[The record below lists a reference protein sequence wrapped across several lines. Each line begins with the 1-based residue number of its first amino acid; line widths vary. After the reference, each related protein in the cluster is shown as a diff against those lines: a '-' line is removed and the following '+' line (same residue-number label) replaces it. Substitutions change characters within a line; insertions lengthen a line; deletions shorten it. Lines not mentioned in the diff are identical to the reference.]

1 MKIFSDELKN
11 TMNAKGEEL
20 KNNKGCLKTIKN
32 VFVIGF
38 TIVCIITL
46 IGTLANKSNADRLK
60 DSYLNNYPSMTVG
73 EALDNVFTNSK
84 WSDYEENGAQFV
96 SYEANYNEH
105 YVRVVFIVYDND
117 NFNTVGLYID
127 GSDYSYD
134 IIDFMNIIYYNPQ
147 LLKDNSDIQNLY

>member
-46 IGTLANKSNADRLK
+46 IGMLANKSNAERLK

-73 EALDNVFTNSK
+73 EALDNVFTNSE

-96 SYEANYNEH
+96 DYKANYNEH

-134 IIDFMNIIYYNPQ
+134 IIDFMNTIYYNPQ
-147 LLKDNSDIQNLY
+147 LLKDNSGIQNLY

>member
-38 TIVCIITL
+38 AILCIGTL
-46 IGTLANKSNADRLK
+46 IGMLTNTSNADRLK

>member
-32 VFVIGF
+32 IFVIGF

-46 IGTLANKSNADRLK
+46 IGMLANKSNAERLK

-134 IIDFMNIIYYNPQ
+134 IIDFMNTIYYNPQ
-147 LLKDNSDIQNLY
+147 LLKDNSNIQNLY

>member
-11 TMNAKGEEL
+11 TMSTKGEEL

-38 TIVCIITL
+38 AILCIVTL
-46 IGTLANKSNADRLK
+46 IGMLTPTSNADRLK
-60 DSYLNNYPSMTVG
+60 DSYLNSYPSMTVG
-73 EALDNVFTNSK
+73 EALDNVFTNSE
-84 WSDYEENGAQFV
+84 WNDYEENGAQFV
-96 SYEANYNEH
+96 EYKANYNEH

-134 IIDFMNIIYYNPQ
+134 IIDFMNTIYYNPQ
-147 LLKDNSDIQNLY
+147 LLKDNNGIQNLY

>member
-46 IGTLANKSNADRLK
+46 IGMLANKSNAERLK

-127 GSDYSYD
+127 GTDYSYD
-134 IIDFMNIIYYNPQ
+134 IIDFMNTIYYNPQ
-147 LLKDNSDIQNLY
+147 LLKDNSNIQNLY

>member
-46 IGTLANKSNADRLK
+46 IGMLANKSNAERLK

-134 IIDFMNIIYYNPQ
+134 IIDFMNTIYYNPQ
-147 LLKDNSDIQNLY
+147 LLKDNSNIQNLY

>member
-38 TIVCIITL
+38 TILCIITL
-46 IGTLANKSNADRLK
+46 IGMLANKSNAERLK

>member
-11 TMNAKGEEL
+11 TMNTKGEEL

-38 TIVCIITL
+38 AILCIGTL
-46 IGTLANKSNADRLK
+46 IGMLTAKSNAERLK

-73 EALDNVFTNSK
+73 EALDNVFTNSE
-84 WSDYEENGAQFV
+84 WNDYEENGAQFV
-96 SYEANYNEH
+96 EYKANYNEH

-134 IIDFMNIIYYNPQ
+134 IIDFMNTIYYNPQ
-147 LLKDNSDIQNLY
+147 LLKGNNDIQNIY

>member
-46 IGTLANKSNADRLK
+46 IGMLANKSNAERLK

-127 GSDYSYD
+127 GLDYSYD
-134 IIDFMNIIYYNPQ
+134 IIDFMNTIYYNPQ
-147 LLKDNSDIQNLY
+147 LLKDNSNIQNLY

>member
-38 TIVCIITL
+38 TILCIITL
-46 IGTLANKSNADRLK
+46 IGMLTNKSNAERLK

-73 EALDNVFTNSK
+73 DALDNVFTNSK

-127 GSDYSYD
+127 GYDYSYD
-134 IIDFMNIIYYNPQ
+134 IIEFMNTIYYNPQ
-147 LLKDNSDIQNLY
+147 LLKDNNDVQNLY

>member
-11 TMNAKGEEL
+11 TMITKGEEL

-38 TIVCIITL
+38 AILCIGTL
-46 IGTLANKSNADRLK
+46 IGMLTPTSNADRLK
-60 DSYLNNYPSMTVG
+60 DSYLNSYPSMTVG
-73 EALDNVFTNSK
+73 EALDNVFTNSE
-84 WSDYEENGAQFV
+84 WNDYEENGAQFV

-147 LLKDNSDIQNLY
+147 LLKDNSDIQ